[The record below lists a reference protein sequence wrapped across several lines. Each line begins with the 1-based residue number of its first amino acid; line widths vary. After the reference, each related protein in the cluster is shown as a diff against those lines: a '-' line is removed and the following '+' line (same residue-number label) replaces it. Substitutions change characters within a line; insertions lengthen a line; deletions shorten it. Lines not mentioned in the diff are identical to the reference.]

1 MNYWL
6 VKTEP
11 ETWSWDMQVKHG
23 RTNWDGVRNHQAA
36 NNLKAMKKGDLVLF
50 YHSGDEKQIVG
61 LVKVGKEHMPDPK
74 DETGKF
80 VMVEMVTVGPVEKKL
95 TLKEIKA
102 DKRLQDL
109 LLVRHSRLSV
119 MPVDK
124 KSWAII
130 CEQTGLAP

>member
-61 LVKVGKEHMPDPK
+61 LVKVGREHMPDPK

-80 VMVEMVTVGPVEKKL
+80 VMVEMLTVGPVETPL
-95 TLKEIKA
+95 TLKDIKA
-102 DKRLQDL
+102 ERRLQHL

-119 MPVDK
+119 MPIDQK
-124 KSWAII
+124 GWELI
-130 CEQTGLAP
+130 CEKTGLAP

>member
-11 ETWSWDMQVKHG
+11 ETWSWDMQVRDG

-50 YHSGDEKQIVG
+50 YHSGDEKRIVG
-61 LVKVGKEHMPDPK
+61 LVKVSKEAMPDPK
-74 DETGKF
+74 DATGRF
-80 VMVEMVTVGPVEKKL
+80 VMVEVATVGPVETPL

-102 DKRLQDL
+102 DKRLQHL
-109 LLVRHSRLSV
+109 MLVRHSRLSV
-119 MPVDK
+119 MPIDRK
-124 KSWAII
+124 AWELL
-130 CEQTGLAP
+130 CEKTGLAP

>member
-11 ETWSWDMQVKHG
+11 ETWSWDMQVKNG

-36 NNLKAMKKGDLVLF
+36 NNLRAMKKGDLVLF

-61 LVKVGKEHMPDPK
+61 LVKVGREAQPDPN
-74 DETGKF
+74 DPTGKF
-80 VMVEMVTVGPVEKKL
+80 VMVEMLTVGPVEKKL
-95 TLKEIKA
+95 TLTEVKA
-102 DKRLQDL
+102 EKRLQHL

-119 MPVDK
+119 MPIDK
-124 KSWAII
+124 KAWELI
-130 CEQTGLAP
+130 CERTGLAP